1 MKFLSLKYMSVYIG
15 GRVVDYSIMIR
26 LVILVILLCLSGLF
40 SSAETSLSSLNIIKI
55 KQLKNKGVKK
65 AEILDR
71 LLDKSSKILA
81 TILIGNN
88 IVNIAATA
96 IATELTLSIVSGEKA
111 TLLVTVTMT
120 ILILVFGEIT
130 PKTYSSYNPEKVA
143 MKLGRPL
150 EVLSM
155 IFNPILFVLNKITQI
170 LIRSLG
176 GNITSDRNTVSEEE
190 IKTLVD
196 VGEEVGIIEKQERE
210 MIESI
215 FEIGD
220 IKVTE
225 VMVPRIDTVY
235 LEEDT
240 SIENAIKKV
249 IEYGY
254 SRIPIINE
262 SIDNIIGVVY
272 AKDLLACYLRSGKE
286 DLKINDFIRPAY
298 YVPQSKKAIDL
309 LTEMQLE
316 KVHMAIVLDEYGGTL
331 GLVTIEDILE
341 EIVGDILDEY
351 DDEKNLI
358 EYTDE
363 NIVIVNSKISIEET
377 NEILGENIPLDDYE
391 SLGGFVFNLLGRIP
405 RVGDVIEYN
414 NIIFKVLEVQNR
426 RVKKIELSKKQGG

>member
-1 MKFLSLKYMSVYIG
+1 M
-15 GRVVDYSIMIR
+15 DYAIMIR

-55 KQLKNKGVKK
+55 KQLKKKGVKK

-96 IATELTLSIVSGEKA
+96 IATELTLSIVTGEQA

-150 EVLSM
+150 EILST
-155 IFNPILFVLNKITQI
+155 IFSPILFILNKITQV

-176 GNITSDRNTVSEEE
+176 GNISGNRNTVSEEE

-196 VGEEVGIIEKQERE
+196 VGEEAGIIEKQERD

-254 SRIPIINE
+254 SRIPIIDE

-272 AKDLLACYLRSGKE
+272 AKDLLACYLSEGKE
-286 DLKINDFIRPAY
+286 NLKISSFIRPAY

-351 DDEKNLI
+351 DDEKDLI
-358 EYTDE
+358 EFIDE
-363 NIVIVNSKISIEET
+363 NIVIVNSTISIEET

-405 RVGDVIEYN
+405 KVGDVIEYN

-426 RVKKIELSKKQGG
+426 RVKKIELSKKNQT